1 MGISEHNERGNNQI
15 VDEVLEVRKKLQ
27 HWFSLLFAISVQT
40 LQWREEPDVL
50 RPMHESEMAKADRR
64 PCWSPISADEE
75 CQRIYIHAFTSR
87 RERLLLGQ
95 AFDKITGVIQWI
107 EHEVSRLHLFGRV
120 YMHSSI
126 LSRVSEEL
134 SSGALAFCEAHTIAF
149 VPFPFLF
156 AQVLSYA
163 LYTFSLLC
171 PFIVQASLQEQTEG
185 LEQTPTSW
193 PALIVMN
200 TLLVTGFSCL
210 NEIATE
216 LEDPFREKTNN
227 FPLRILQRRLDWSM
241 ESATGMTV
249 PKDFDV
255 ASFSSEVVEDIH
267 EAETTAMKNA
277 LYQDRRQPTASM
289 PGLAVA
295 NACEELRLSL
305 AECVG
310 NLENDDRE
318 LLRITEQME
327 LDLCRLAY
335 EALLRESVTNCPGA
349 GVAPVAQPSP
359 DFASEVAWDPGQL
372 HQILEESA
380 SLNRKMSPLLIQD
393 VCFQRG

>member
-40 LQWREEPDVL
+40 LHWREEPDVL

-95 AFDKITGVIQWI
+95 AFDKIT
-107 EHEVSRLHLFGRV
+107 RV
-120 YMHSSI
+120 Y
-126 LSRVSEEL
+126 EEL

-255 ASFSSEVVEDIH
+255 ASFSSDVVEDIH

-277 LYQDRRQPTASM
+277 LSQDRRQPTASM